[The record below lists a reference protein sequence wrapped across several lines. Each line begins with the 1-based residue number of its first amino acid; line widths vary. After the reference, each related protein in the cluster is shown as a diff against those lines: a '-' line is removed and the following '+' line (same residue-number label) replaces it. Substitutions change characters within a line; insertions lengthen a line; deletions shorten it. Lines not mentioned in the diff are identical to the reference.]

1 MAVPA
6 SRSVAALA
14 GPRPPGLLAP
24 CIERA
29 GPRRAAKR
37 AILRRH
43 PAAAAAAA
51 NGGTAASPPPTPA
64 NDSSPA
70 DERALLLEALD
81 SGSDEEVSARLEELQ
96 QRWPANP
103 HFVVARARLA
113 AKAGDAAAARALFER
128 AAEVAAAAEPRD
140 GSIALHAWANF
151 EAGQG
156 REKAAAALAQRA
168 VEADPKHAVPHSL
181 LGKLAEASGQL
192 AAAEQHYEAAL
203 AAEPRHAPSL
213 QALALL
219 AARQGRANAARAAF
233 QRAIEACPENA
244 PLYQVAERVG
254 QARTTCFQLMDW
266 LGRLPADGGMLSCL
280 SAASHN
286 GAPHCGAAGHCNHSA
301 HPAPQV
307 SFSPCRPAPRRLRCL
322 SGSGWATMELLRSCS
337 EKGRRRACP
346 TPRCWLPMQSEW
358 LAKGSSPLLLL
369 LLLLLRGAYCCCCCC
384 RCCVVPTVPAL
395 LLHALVHG
403 SLRHVQELEC

>member
-6 SRSVAALA
+6 SRSVAAL
-14 GPRPPGLLAP
+14 GGSRPPGLLAS

-51 NGGTAASPPPTPA
+51 AADGGAAASSPPPTPA
-64 NDSSPA
+64 NDSSAA
-70 DERALLLEALD
+70 DERALLLDALD
-81 SGSDEEVSARLEELQ
+81 SGSDEEVAARLEELQ

-113 AKAGDAAAARALFER
+113 AKAGDAAAARSLFER

-140 GSIALHAWANF
+140 ASITLHAWANF

-156 REKAAAALAQRA
+156 RAAAAAALAQRA

-181 LGKLAEASGQL
+181 LGKLAEAAGQL

-233 QRAIEACPENA
+233 QRAIQACPENA
-244 PLYQVAERVG
+244 PLYQVRERVE
-254 QARTTCFQLMDW
+254 QAQTTCFQLMVW
-266 LGRLPADGGMLSCL
+266 LGWLPADGRMPSCL
-280 SAASHN
+280 SAVAGRWCPPSAAEQLVLQQLGLPPPPCTLLSLLSCPQAAAVFEWKRLGN
-286 GAPHCGAAGHCNHSA
+286 YGAAKKLFREG
-301 HPAPQV
+301 QET
-307 SFSPCRPAPRRLRCL
+307 CL
-322 SGSGWATMELLRSCS
+322 PHA
-337 EKGRRRACP
+337 
-346 TPRCWLPMQSEW
+346 
-358 LAKGSSPLLLL
+358 PLL
-369 LLLLLRGAYCCCCCC
+369 A
-384 RCCVVPTVPAL
+384 A
-395 LLHALVHG
+395 HAK
-403 SLRHVQELEC
+403 